1 MSEKRHKINK
11 FENYQNLIV
20 RNSPA
25 FTWTAM
31 FLFLIKT
38 AISTQSSSAHVEER
52 DYARIPKPVITGVE
66 NEPLIYGFWRNVHDQ
81 YTNPLARPL
90 LTALQ
95 VMTTSSVF
103 HLRECIESSSPPP
116 PADFR
121 YLIAYEINAQGW
133 KERLGL
139 EGVEGW
145 GGAFSKLLLPRRGG
159 GVQFSFVVNFF
170 FFGGGILIHHT
181 FLTPPPLWDVIN
193 DQSLKR
199 LINRKLVSEEVSNLI
214 ISQIIRQ
221 ERIQH
226 SPLQYS
232 VFFSFEDFIKMH
244 GSPRN

>member
-1 MSEKRHKINK
+1 MERETWSRRGGGLGRCIFKI
-11 FENYQNLIV
+11 
-20 RNSPA
+20 
-25 FTWTAM
+25 
-31 FLFLIKT
+31 
-38 AISTQSSSAHVEER
+38 
-52 DYARIPKPVITGVE
+52 VIAKAG
-66 NEPLIYGFWRNVHDQ
+66 
-81 YTNPLARPL
+81 
-90 LTALQ
+90 
-95 VMTTSSVF
+95 
-103 HLRECIESSSPPP
+103 
-116 PADFR
+116 
-121 YLIAYEINAQGW
+121 
-133 KERLGL
+133 
-139 EGVEGW
+139 
-145 GGAFSKLLLPRRGG
+145 GG

-181 FLTPPPLWDVIN
+181 FLTPPPLGDVIN